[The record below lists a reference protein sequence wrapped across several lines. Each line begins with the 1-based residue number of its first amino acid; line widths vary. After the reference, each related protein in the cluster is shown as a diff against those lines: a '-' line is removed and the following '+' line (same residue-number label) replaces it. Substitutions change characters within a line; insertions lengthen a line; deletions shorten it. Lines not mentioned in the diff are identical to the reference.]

1 MSKITK
7 TPIKVKEHFSTHA
20 LQASNYAI
28 RTETYEGK
36 PHLVVPVIMMA
47 EGVHCGSHGPILH
60 TIDELG
66 KYAAA
71 WNGIPIPVLHPQENG
86 TFISMFLFSISKRNS
101 SRNCLR
107 K

>member
-20 LQASNYAI
+20 LQASNYTI

-47 EGVHCGSHGPILH
+47 EWATAGDDRVC
-60 TIDELG
+60 DECASLEG
-66 KYAAA
+66 KIFTLEEIESM
-71 WNGIPIPVLHPQENG
+71 IPRHPQCRCIALPIEKKD
-86 TFISMFLFSISKRNS
+86 TIMHKEEQTD
-101 SRNCLR
+101 
-107 K
+107 